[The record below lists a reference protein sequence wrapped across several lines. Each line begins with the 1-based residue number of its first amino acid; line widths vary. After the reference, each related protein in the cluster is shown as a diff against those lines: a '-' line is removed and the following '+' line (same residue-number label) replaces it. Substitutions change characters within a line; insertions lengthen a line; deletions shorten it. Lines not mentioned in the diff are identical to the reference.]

1 MKIVIDIPEEEYA
14 KVKDGRASVS
24 MMRDAI
30 RNGTLL
36 PKGHGRL
43 IDADRTIATAW
54 TNFYKHEDEWEK
66 KDNDYLP
73 IGRIYDQNG
82 FECCQQT
89 IVNAPTII
97 EADKEGAEEKRFERI
112 LESASAQVPLRGKRE
127 ENRPTW
133 QQDREGGA
141 E

>member
-1 MKIVIDIPEEEYA
+1 MQIVIDIPEEEYNIIKKFNA
-14 KVKDGRASVS
+14 PMTWAEHLI
-24 MMRDAI
+24 AA
-30 RNGTLL
+30 GTPL

-43 IDADRTIATAW
+43 IDADRTLKTAW

-97 EADKEGAEEKRFERI
+97 EADKAGEE
-112 LESASAQVPLRGKRE
+112 
-127 ENRPTW
+127 
-133 QQDREGGA
+133 
-141 E
+141 

>member
-1 MKIVIDIPEEEYA
+1 MQIVIDIPEEEY
-14 KVKDGRASVS
+14 KRMKEKRMFGNVTTWK
-24 MMRDAI
+24 DAI
-30 RNGTLL
+30 CNGTPL

-43 IDADRTIATAW
+43 IDADRTLATTW

-73 IGRIYDQNG
+73 IGRLYDQNG

-97 EADKEGAEEKRFERI
+97 EADKEG
-112 LESASAQVPLRGKRE
+112 
-127 ENRPTW
+127 
-133 QQDREGGA
+133 
-141 E
+141 

>member
-36 PKGHGRL
+36 PKGHGRIGD
-43 IDADRTIATAW
+43 IDAFADE
-54 TNFYKHEDEWEK
+54 YKYCFLSEVMKAGEMYFDV
-66 KDNDYLP
+66 L
-73 IGRIYDQNG
+73 
-82 FECCQQT
+82 
-89 IVNAPTII
+89 V

>member
-30 RNGTLL
+30 RNGALL
-36 PKGHGRL
+36 PKGHGEMVDIQPLMRGL
-43 IDADRTIATAW
+43 YEEMCMGEVTYT
-54 TNFYKHEDEWEK
+54 TSEVYKMLEEE
-66 KDNDYLP
+66 LSP
-73 IGRIYDQNG
+73 
-82 FECCQQT
+82 
-89 IVNAPTII
+89 II
-97 EADKEGAEEKRFERI
+97 ESDKEGAEEKRFERI

>member
-43 IDADRTIATAW
+43 IDA
-54 TNFYKHEDEWEK
+54 EDLLRYIDSMPSELNVCAYRMIRRIK
-66 KDNDYLP
+66 LTDY
-73 IGRIYDQNG
+73 IQDTKQ
-82 FECCQQT
+82 
-89 IVNAPTII
+89 TII